1 MSFFL
6 WNILLAV
13 NWALLTGQF
22 NLENLVAGFVIG
34 FLLLW
39 MLGQSFGQTNY
50 FPKVRNAIVFSVR
63 FLWELLRANL
73 SVARTVLFEPRDKI
87 NPAFLA
93 IPLEAKTDAEIA
105 LLANLITLTPGTLS
119 LDVSTDRKVLY
130 IHTLDVEDVEALR
143 LEIKRSLE
151 RGLLEVMR

>member
-1 MSFFL
+1 VSFFL

-13 NWALLTGQF
+13 NWALLSGQF

-39 MLGQSFGQTNY
+39 ILRQSFGRTDY
-50 FPKVRNAIVFSVR
+50 FPKVRNAIAFSLNFMR
-63 FLWELLRANL
+63 QLLLSNL
-73 SVARTVLFEPRDKI
+73 SVARTVLFEPLDKI
-87 NPAFLA
+87 HPAFLA

-105 LLANLITLTPGTLS
+105 VLANLITLTPGTLS
-119 LDVSTDRKVLY
+119 LDVSTDRSVLY
-130 IHTLDVEDVEALR
+130 IHTLDVEDVDALR
-143 LEIKRSLE
+143 DEIKRNLE

>member
-13 NWALLTGQF
+13 NWALLTGEF

-34 FLLLW
+34 FVLLW
-39 MLGQSFGQTNY
+39 ILRPSFGETPY
-50 FPKVRNAIVFSVR
+50 FPKVRKAIVFFVS
-63 FLWELLRANL
+63 FLWQLVHANL
-73 SVARTVLFEPRDKI
+73 SVARTVLFEPRNKI

-119 LDVSTDRKVLY
+119 LDVSTDRSVLY
-130 IHTLDVEDVEALR
+130 IHTLDVEDVDALR
-143 LEIKRSLE
+143 KEIKCSLE
-151 RGLLEVMR
+151 RRLLEVMR

>member
-1 MSFFL
+1 VSFFL

-13 NWALLTGQF
+13 NWALLSGQF

-39 MLGQSFGQTNY
+39 ILRQSFGQTDY
-50 FPKVRNAIVFSVR
+50 FPKVRNAIAFSLNFMR
-63 FLWELLRANL
+63 QLLLSNL
-73 SVARTVLFEPRDKI
+73 SVARTVLFEPLDKI
-87 NPAFLA
+87 HPAFLA

-105 LLANLITLTPGTLS
+105 VLANLITLTPGTLS
-119 LDVSTDRKVLY
+119 LDVSTDRSVLY
-130 IHTLDVEDVEALR
+130 IHTLDVEDVDALR
-143 LEIKRSLE
+143 DEIKRNLE

>member
-13 NWALLTGQF
+13 NWALLTGDF
-22 NLENLVAGFVIG
+22 NLENLAAGFVIG
-34 FLLLW
+34 FLLL
-39 MLGQSFGQTNY
+39 LLLRRAVGQTGY
-50 FPKVRNAIVFSVR
+50 FPKVRNAIAFGFHFV
-63 FLWELLRANL
+63 WDLLMANL
-73 SVARTVLFEPRDKI
+73 SVARTVLLEPRDKI

-105 LLANLITLTPGTLS
+105 VLANLITLTPGTLS
-119 LDVSTDRKVLY
+119 LDVSTDRSVLY
-130 IHTLDVEDVEALR
+130 IHTLDVEDVDALR
-143 LEIKRSLE
+143 VEIKKSLE

>member
-13 NWALLTGQF
+13 NWALLTGHF

-34 FLLLW
+34 FFLLW
-39 MLGQSFGQTNY
+39 ILRRAVGQTEY
-50 FPKVRNAIVFSVR
+50 FPKVRSAFAFFLS
-63 FLWELLRANL
+63 FLWQLVQANL
-73 SVARTVLFEPRDKI
+73 SVARTVLLERKEKI

-93 IPLEAKTDAEIA
+93 IPLEARTDAEIA

-119 LDVSTDRKVLY
+119 LDVSEDRRFLY
-130 IHTLDVEDVEALR
+130 IHTLDVEDMDALR
-143 LEIKRSLE
+143 VEIKQSLE